1 MFQDEKRST
10 INVFMLFVNREKS
23 EKRKER
29 EGNRTIVS
37 LKRNAEKR
45 ATNKSIRRTEVF
57 ERSWPLNNENR
68 TQQSPFIGNVAK
80 KKTVLIKRIESWLLQ
95 QVAFRAF

>member
-1 MFQDEKRST
+1 MKNDPRST
-10 INVFMLFVNREKS
+10 FLCYSSIEKKS

-80 KKTVLIKRIESWLLQ
+80 KKP
-95 QVAFRAF
+95 F

>member
-10 INVFMLFVNREKS
+10 SNIFMLFVNREKS

-80 KKTVLIKRIESWLLQ
+80 KKP
-95 QVAFRAF
+95 F

>member
-10 INVFMLFVNREKS
+10 INIFMLFVNREKS

-80 KKTVLIKRIESWLLQ
+80 KKP
-95 QVAFRAF
+95 F

>member
-80 KKTVLIKRIESWLLQ
+80 KKP
-95 QVAFRAF
+95 F

>member
-1 MFQDEKRST
+1 MKNDLRST
-10 INVFMLFVNREKS
+10 FLCYSSIEKKS

-80 KKTVLIKRIESWLLQ
+80 KKP
-95 QVAFRAF
+95 F

>member
-1 MFQDEKRST
+1 MKNDPRATFLCYSSIEK
-10 INVFMLFVNREKS
+10 KS

-45 ATNKSIRRTEVF
+45 ATNKSIRRTEFF

-80 KKTVLIKRIESWLLQ
+80 KKP
-95 QVAFRAF
+95 F